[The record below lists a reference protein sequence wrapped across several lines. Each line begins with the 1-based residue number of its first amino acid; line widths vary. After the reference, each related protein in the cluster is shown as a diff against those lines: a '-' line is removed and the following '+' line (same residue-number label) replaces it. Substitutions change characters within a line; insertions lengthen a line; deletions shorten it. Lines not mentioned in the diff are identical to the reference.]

1 MDGVPPAPAPS
12 PARPGSDAAE
22 PATSEPA
29 ADEDPLARSTGLLQ
43 PPSALS
49 GAATAP
55 EGDVATAATAAV
67 VVAARRRVPSHERLT
82 EQPPVAVIEMWE
94 REYGRELGRE
104 RPHDRDD
111 VAMPQPSR
119 PMLQM
124 WRGFLEDYEM
134 ARMHPG
140 PLSVTATDDDY
151 ATNVGEGSVAA
162 RWESQ
167 ALRNERLYRLQRPNH
182 TPPPEGQP
190 LPTAPPTPAASALGP
205 RPNSSGAGSLDRV
218 SRTDDGNDTASV
230 STVGG
235 GQATADSHG
244 AAAGSGAQASTVPE
258 TGPSDVLP
266 SSTSAG
272 TTAVQGQES
281 SEPRSGDP
289 LL

>member
-1 MDGVPPAPAPS
+1 M
-12 PARPGSDAAE
+12 
-22 PATSEPA
+22 
-29 ADEDPLARSTGLLQ
+29 LQ
-43 PPSALS
+43 PPNALP
-49 GAATAP
+49 GAATAA
-55 EGDVATAATAAV
+55 EGEAATAA
-67 VVAARRRVPSHERLT
+67 AARRRVPSHERLT
-82 EQPPVAVIEMWE
+82 EQPPAAVIEMWE
-94 REYGRELGRE
+94 REYGRELERE
-104 RPHDRDD
+104 RVRDRDD

-134 ARMHPG
+134 ARLHPG

-162 RWESQ
+162 RWETP

-190 LPTAPPTPAASALGP
+190 LPTAPPTPAASALEP
-205 RPNSSGAGSLDRV
+205 RPGSSGGRSLDRV
-218 SRTDDGNDTASV
+218 SRTDNGDDAASV

-235 GQATADSHG
+235 GQASADSRG
-244 AAAGSGAQASTVPE
+244 AAAGSGAQTSTVPE

-266 SSTSAG
+266 SFTSAG
-272 TTAVQGQES
+272 TTAVQGQETS
-281 SEPRSGDP
+281 GPRSGDP